1 MISQLR
7 QHKYG
12 TGNKYRG
19 VRMLWRRQR
28 EDISRKYED
37 QYCIMATLMWYYK
50 VSRASEIMFCR

>member
-1 MISQLR
+1 MARAINI
-7 QHKYG
+7 G
-12 TGNKYRG
+12 GG
-19 VRMLWRRQR
+19 RMLWRRQR